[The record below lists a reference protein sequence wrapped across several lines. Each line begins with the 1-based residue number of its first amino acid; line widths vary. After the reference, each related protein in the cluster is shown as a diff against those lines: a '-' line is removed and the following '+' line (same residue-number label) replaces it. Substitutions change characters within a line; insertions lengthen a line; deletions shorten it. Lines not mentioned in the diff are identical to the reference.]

1 MAVTGT
7 YHHVHLISHDPDAA
21 ADWYVRALGGQVQK
35 RAEVK
40 GARNVQLK
48 VGESNFYIRGVRPG
62 ESVVSLSGRTA
73 LGVHHLGLWVDD
85 IEASIRQYVQAGGE
99 LVEPVSTGTTG
110 NIVAFVR
117 GPDGV
122 LIEFLQPPKR

>member
-48 VGESNFYIRGVRPG
+48 VGVLHPG
-62 ESVVSLSGRTA
+62 GCGPAR
-73 LGVHHLGLWVDD
+73 
-85 IEASIRQYVQAGGE
+85 AS
-99 LVEPVSTGTTG
+99 
-110 NIVAFVR
+110 
-117 GPDGV
+117 
-122 LIEFLQPPKR
+122 